1 MARRDTVTFTVRD
14 GGNLTATATQTVTI
28 VEPTTN
34 VPPVAVLN
42 PPVCQ
47 LLVCNF
53 SSTRT
58 ADPNLGDVVVSVLW
72 NFGDPGNTATL
83 TTTNPSRTFTAPGTY
98 TVTLT
103 ATDGWG
109 DTHVVTRAVTVTN
122 V

>member
-1 MARRDTVTFTVRD
+1 MRDEW
-14 GGNLTATATQTVTI
+14 NLTATPSQTVTI
-28 VEPTTN
+28 IEPTGN
-34 VPPVAVLN
+34 VPPVAGAQPAV
-42 PPVCQ
+42 VQ

-53 SSTRT
+53 SSAGT
-58 ADPNLGDVVVSVLW
+58 ADPNIGDTVTVLW
-72 NFGDPGNTATL
+72 NFGDPGNT
-83 TTTNPSRTFTAPGTY
+83 TTSTSTSPSRTFTAPGTY

>member
-1 MARRDTVTFTVRD
+1 M
-14 GGNLTATATQTVTI
+14 
-28 VEPTTN
+28 
-34 VPPVAVLN
+34 
-42 PPVCQ
+42 PVCQ

-53 SSTRT
+53 SSAGT
-58 ADPNLGDVVVSVLW
+58 ADPNLGDTFSVLW
-72 NFGDPGNTATL
+72 TFGDLENTSTS
-83 TTTNPSRTFTAPGTY
+83 TSTSPSRTFTAPGTY